1 MKEEDYILVRDLS
14 SILNAI
20 NILRDIVAVNSSII
34 DEEDLRIIRR
44 KLTDWEDEHFRKIQL
59 IKQ

>member
-14 SILNAI
+14 SILNAR
-20 NILRDIVAVNSSII
+20 NMLRDIVAVNSSII